1 VKRKRRSHL
10 GARSLYIVAAL
21 IFLFELTP
29 LLTVVLSSF
38 GTTGYT
44 TFPPQGFTLHWYQ
57 VMIEKGDFNRAII
70 RSLLTAVIVVA
81 VSIGLGVPAALALV
95 RYRFPGRDL
104 LNLATLSPLIIPEIV
119 IAVALLQFFAVIG
132 LRPSLTLLVIG
143 HVMLTFPYV
152 VRTVSASL
160 HGFDRSLE
168 DAARSLGAGPLGAFT
183 SVTLPLI
190 KPGVFAGAL
199 FAFIVSIELVVI
211 SMFLSEVNTVPVEM
225 YWKIRFHADPT
236 VTALASLMVLA
247 TIPLMIVVDRLV
259 GLSTFVGAGQA

>member
-1 VKRKRRSHL
+1 VKRRRRLRL
-10 GARSLYIVAAL
+10 GRSMLLLVAGL
-21 IFLFELTP
+21 VFFFELVP
-29 LLTVVLSSF
+29 ILTVVASSV

-44 TFPPQGFTLHWYQ
+44 TFPPVGFTLHWYE
-57 VMIEKGDFNRAII
+57 VMIQKGDFNKAIV
-70 RSLLTAVIVVA
+70 RTLTTALLVVA
-81 VSIGLGVPAALALV
+81 TSTALGVPTALALV
-95 RYRFPGRDL
+95 RLRFPGRDL

-119 IAVALLQFFAVIG
+119 IAVALLQFFALVG
-132 LRPSLTLLVIG
+132 LRPSLPLLVLG
-143 HVMLTFPYV
+143 HVVLTFPYV

-160 HGFDRSLE
+160 YGFDRSLE
-168 DAARSLGAGPLGAFT
+168 DAARSLGAGRLGAFW

-199 FAFIVSIELVVI
+199 FAFIVSVELVVV

-247 TIPLMIVVDRLV
+247 VVPLMALVDRLV